1 MTRRPACFGCL
12 SLVLSLA
19 LALGLLLPPAAQA
32 AAQDALR
39 DFVRATRSGKTTF
52 TQVVLNKAGKAS
64 NPASGSFVF
73 QRPGKFRWVYEKPY
87 EQSIVGDGEKL
98 WIHDRDL
105 NQVTVK
111 KLDGALGQSPA
122 AILAGNDDL
131 EKNFDL
137 MDGGSR
143 DGLDWLIAVPKAKD
157 TSFDSVRI
165 GMRME
170 GGVAVLAAMELKD
183 IFGQTSVLQFG
194 KMERNPVLPADAFR
208 FTPPKGADV
217 YGADG
222 K

>member
-1 MTRRPACFGCL
+1 MKANMRFIFL
-12 SLVLSLA
+12 LA
-19 LALGLLLPPAAQA
+19 AALPLLAQA

-39 DFVRATRSGKTTF
+39 DFVRSTRSGKTTF
-52 TQVVLNKAGKAS
+52 TQVVVNKAGKNS
-64 NPASGSFVF
+64 NPASGSFMF

-87 EQSIVGDGEKL
+87 EQSIVGDGERL

-122 AILAGNDDL
+122 AILSGNDDL

-137 MDGGSR
+137 KDGGSK
-143 DGLDWLIAVPKAKD
+143 DGLEWLIAVPKSKD
-157 TSFDSVRI
+157 TSFESVRI

-183 IFGQTSVLQFG
+183 SFGQTSVLLFG
-194 KMERNPVLPADAFR
+194 KMERNPVLAADAFR

-217 YGADG
+217 FGADA

>member
-1 MTRRPACFGCL
+1 V
-12 SLVLSLA
+12 VLSPLWVE
-19 LALGLLLPPAAQA
+19 A
-32 AAQDALR
+32 AALDALR
-39 DFVRATRSGKTTF
+39 EFVRSTRSGKTTF
-52 TQVVLNKAGKAS
+52 TQVVVNKSGKNS
-64 NPASGSFVF
+64 NPVSGSFTF

-105 NQVTVK
+105 NQVTVR

-137 MDGGSR
+137 KDGGSK
-143 DGLDWLIAVPKAKD
+143 DGLEWLIAVPKSKD
-157 TSFDSVRI
+157 TTFELVRI
-165 GMRME
+165 GMRVE
-170 GGVAVLAAMELKD
+170 AGNAVLAAMELKD
-183 IFGQTSVLQFG
+183 SFGQTSILQFG
-194 KMERNPVLPADAFR
+194 KMERNPVLAADAFR

-217 YGADG
+217 FGADG

>member
-1 MTRRPACFGCL
+1 MKH
-12 SLVLSLA
+12 LVRILLVATA
-19 LALGLLLPPAAQA
+19 LAPLRGEA
-32 AAQDALR
+32 AALDALR
-39 DFVRATRSGKTTF
+39 EFVRATRSGKTTF
-52 TQVVLNKAGKAS
+52 TQVVVNKSGKTS
-64 NPASGSFVF
+64 NPVSGSFTF

-87 EQSIVGDGEKL
+87 EQSIVGDGERL

-105 NQVTVK
+105 NQVTVR

-137 MDGGSR
+137 KDGGSK
-143 DGLDWLIAVPKAKD
+143 DGLEWLIAVPKSRD
-157 TSFDSVRI
+157 TTFELVRI
-165 GMRME
+165 GMRVE

-183 IFGQTSVLQFG
+183 SFGQTSVLQFG
-194 KMERNPVLPADAFR
+194 KMERNPVLTADAFR

-217 YGADG
+217 FGADG